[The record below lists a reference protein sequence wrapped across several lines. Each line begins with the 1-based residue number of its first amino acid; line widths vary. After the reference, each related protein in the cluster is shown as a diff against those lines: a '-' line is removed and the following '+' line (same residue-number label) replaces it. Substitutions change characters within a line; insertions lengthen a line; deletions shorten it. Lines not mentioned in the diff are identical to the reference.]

1 MTEIFFRV
9 ARWKTSS
16 PNSLVSIKFFLH
28 SETQKREVFQD
39 DFLHE
44 NIPTSKRSQESDSTC
59 KGTKISCI
67 WDGVFVTQ
75 IALLVWIHFLRL
87 TCCQYEAFQK
97 PRKKRKHKHLFLPC
111 AHGSWTT
118 ENMAALNVN
127 YTVGW
132 IITVLG
138 DIDSNHTFNFD
149 LNCFLWKLFKK
160 LRRDKW

>member
-28 SETQKREVFQD
+28 SKTQNAKFFKTIFCMKIFLLLNDRKSQIPRVKALKYRVFEME
-39 DFLHE
+39 FLSHRQLSQFGYIFFGLHAISTKPSRSHAKSE
-44 NIPTSKRSQESDSTC
+44 SISICFCHAPTAVE
-59 KGTKISCI
+59 
-67 WDGVFVTQ
+67 
-75 IALLVWIHFLRL
+75 
-87 TCCQYEAFQK
+87 
-97 PRKKRKHKHLFLPC
+97 
-111 AHGSWTT
+111 TT

-127 YTVGW
+127 YIVGW

-149 LNCFLWKLFKK
+149 LNCFL
-160 LRRDKW
+160 